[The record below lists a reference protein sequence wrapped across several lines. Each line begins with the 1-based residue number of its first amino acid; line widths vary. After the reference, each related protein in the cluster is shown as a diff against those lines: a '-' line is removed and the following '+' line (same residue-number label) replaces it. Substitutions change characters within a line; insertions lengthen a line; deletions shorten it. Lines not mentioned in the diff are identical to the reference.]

1 MHSHVPRRR
10 LPPLQ
15 SLRAFEAAARH
26 LSFKEAAAELAVTPT
41 DISHHVRLL
50 EDTLGVPLFE
60 RRTRAVS
67 LTSAGKDLYPVLRES
82 FDAIADAVI
91 RMRAPRIRTVVT
103 LSATVAFTA
112 RWLVPRISA
121 FRESYPDM
129 DLRLHASDEPA
140 DLHGGMADA
149 AVRYGSGSYPGLRA
163 EKLVEDVFA
172 PVCRPALKLSR
183 PEGLAG
189 QTLIHF
195 EWRRARRDNPT
206 WPRWLELVD
215 LRNLRPR
222 ANLVFTDESHAIQAA
237 VAGKGVA
244 LASLLLVS
252 DEIRRGTLVQ
262 PFGPLL
268 DGFTHWLVYRAE
280 LSNSR
285 PIQALREWIR
295 GELTSGDVVRR

>member
-1 MHSHVPRRR
+1 MLSHTVPRR

-15 SLRAFEAAARH
+15 ALKAFEAAARH

-41 DISHHVRLL
+41 AISHHVRLL
-50 EDTLGVPLFE
+50 EDALGVPLFE

-67 LTSAGKDLYPVLRES
+67 LTPAGKDLYPVLRES
-82 FDAIADAVI
+82 FDSIAETVSRLRAP
-91 RMRAPRIRTVVT
+91 RMRAVVT

-112 RWLVPRISA
+112 RWLVPRVSA
-121 FRESYPDM
+121 FHQSNPDM

-140 DLHGGMADA
+140 DLHAGMADA
-149 AVRYGSGSYPGLRA
+149 AVRYGSGNYPGLKA

-172 PVCRPALKLSR
+172 PVSSPILKLSR
-183 PEGLAG
+183 PEGLAA

-195 EWRRARRDNPT
+195 EWRRARRDNPA
-206 WPRWLELVD
+206 WPRWLELAG
-215 LRNLRPR
+215 LGSLRPK

-252 DEIRRGTLVQ
+252 DEIERGTLVQ
-262 PFGPLL
+262 PFGPPIK
-268 DGFTHWLVYRAE
+268 GFTHWLVFRTE
-280 LSNSR
+280 VSDSR
-285 PIQALREWIR
+285 PIQALREWIH
-295 GELTSGDVVRR
+295 GELSSDGFRSR